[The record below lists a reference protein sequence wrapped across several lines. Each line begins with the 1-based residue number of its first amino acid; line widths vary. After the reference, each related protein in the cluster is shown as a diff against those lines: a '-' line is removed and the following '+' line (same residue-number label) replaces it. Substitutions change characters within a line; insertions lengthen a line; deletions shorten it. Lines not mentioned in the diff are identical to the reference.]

1 MAWYLN
7 VVRATNIHASI
18 PTPLTVAY
26 GTDAYSLEFEVAY
39 TDISTDQIILGN
51 VSVTPVHAIYL
62 TTGGRLQLTVGG
74 TNAFFT
80 AGGFGLNDGAF
91 HKYRLEHDAGGAWRA
106 YRDGTLFG
114 SGTYTGTLT
123 TTQPLNA
130 IFKRSSATGSVTSA
144 NLQFKYLEAVG
155 FGAGSAKWDANLSGG
170 AGSILPTV
178 SGTNNATLVAFP
190 TDNSQWVPY
199 STGDSLAF
207 SGTPPRLTAAISA
220 IVTNSID
227 ASFSGTL
234 PKLTTAISAD
244 VTYGIRASFAGALPK
259 LQASINATVSTG
271 TDSLSFSGALPK
283 LAASISATISAP
295 PNSLAFAGIMPKL
308 QVSISAVVSL
318 PPPLVAFSGALPRLR
333 MQAAMIIQ
341 VPEPAGDPLALKQAL
356 VNARRAEENRNNEY
370 VPPVV
375 IVPEWYI
382 IQQRALGLKQV
393 EVNRARDEE

>member
-1 MAWYLN
+1 MPWRLAFDGVN
-7 VVRATNIHASI
+7 DHCTFTTAASVN
-18 PTPLTVAY
+18 LGA
-26 GTDAYSLEFEVAY
+26 DAYSFECALLL
-39 TDISTDQIILGN
+39 STLPASGLYGIIGRN
-51 VSVTPVHAIYL
+51 GTATGFAVTSD
-62 TTGGRLQLTVGG
+62 GRLAMYG
-74 TNAFFT
+74 
-80 AGGFGLNDGAF
+80 AGILRYQTSAGLFLADSAQ
-91 HKYRLEHDAGGAWRA
+91 HVYRLEHDAGGAWRV
-106 YRDGTLFG
+106 YRDNLTTPIE
-114 SGTYTGTLT
+114 SGTYTT
-123 TTQPLNA
+123 
-130 IFKRSSATGSVTSA
+130 STSA
-144 NLQFKYLEAVG
+144 AGMNRIG
-155 FGAGSAKWDANLSGG
+155 TSTGGAGWLLGELAYVDLQIPVGSQRWDANLSGG
-170 AGSILPTV
+170 TGSTLPTV
-178 SGTNNATLVAFP
+178 SGTNQGTLVNFTVP
-190 TDNSQWVPY
+190 DCWVFY

-207 SGTPPRLTAAISA
+207 SGTLPRLTAAISA